1 MSRLFRQAAISIAI
15 AGGLLDLALSLLVI
29 HKIFGNWGVLLSLL
43 FFPFTWGYFPFYTLF
58 AYRSWNLLLIT
69 YGSIAVSLCLL
80 VIAEKMETRQPPLIE
95 PPTKPVAT
103 SDHSVPASVFLA
115 GALILVAFILYR
127 SNSTMVQKWTRLTKP
142 AFTETTTA
150 LPLPTSTQSFMS
162 LKACVPQGSI
172 RIRRGPGTQYE
183 TIGGLVS
190 GMCMWVLARNQE
202 SNWVYIVTENDKSG
216 WVAAWL
222 LTIDGDVNGLSV
234 REGSEDGVIVT
245 TATPL
250 P

>member
-1 MSRLFRQAAISIAI
+1 MSRLLRQAAISIAI
-15 AGGLLDLALSLLVI
+15 GGGLIDLGLSLLGI
-29 HKIFGNWGVLLSLL
+29 HQIFGNWGVLLSLL

-58 AYRSWNLLLIT
+58 AYGSWNLLLIT
-69 YGSIAVSLCLL
+69 YGSIALGLGLL
-80 VIAEKMETRQPPLIE
+80 VIAEKMETRQFPVVE

-103 SDHSVPASVFLA
+103 KDQSVSASAFLA
-115 GALILVAFILYR
+115 AGLIVVAVILSR
-127 SNSTMVQKWTRLTKP
+127 SNSTMVQKWTRISKP
-142 AFTETTTA
+142 TFAETTTA
-150 LPLPTSTQSFMS
+150 LPLPTQTQTFIS
-162 LKACVPQGSI
+162 LKACVPHASI

-190 GMCMWVLARNQE
+190 GTCMWVLARNEE

-222 LTIDGDVNGLSV
+222 LTIDGDVTRLSV
-234 REGSEDGVIVT
+234 REGSEAGVVVT